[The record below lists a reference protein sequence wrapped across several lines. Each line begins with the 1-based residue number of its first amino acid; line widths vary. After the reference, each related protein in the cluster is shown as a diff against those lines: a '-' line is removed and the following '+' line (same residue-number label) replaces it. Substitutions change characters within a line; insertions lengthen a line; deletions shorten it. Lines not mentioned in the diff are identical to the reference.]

1 MATEITNLIGTFV
14 LGWLT
19 GAERR
24 EAVDLCDVVYL
35 FLGIKHISGTPL
47 VVALPEKAEDV
58 MPLLEHFKAK
68 KEEAQTAQAVPV
80 PATQP
85 VASTQPTVE
94 LVN

>member
-1 MATEITNLIGTFV
+1 MANDITTLVGTFV

-35 FLGIKHISGTPL
+35 FLGIKHISRTPL
-47 VVALPEKAEDV
+47 VMALPEKAEDV
-58 MPLLEHFKAK
+58 MALLEHFKTK
-68 KEEAQTAQAVPV
+68 KEEEQAAQQG
-80 PATQP
+80 TQP
-85 VASTQPTVE
+85 VPQAAVSQPTVE

>member
-1 MATEITNLIGTFV
+1 MATEITTLVGTFV

-58 MPLLEHFKAK
+58 MPLLEHFKSK
-68 KEEAQTAQAVPV
+68 KEEAMTQNVQPVVAQTAP
-80 PATQP
+80 
-85 VASTQPTVE
+85 TQPTVE

>member
-1 MATEITNLIGTFV
+1 MATDITTLVGTFV

-24 EAVDLCDVVYL
+24 EAVDLCDVIYL

-58 MPLLEHFKAK
+58 LPLLEHFKTK
-68 KEEAQTAQAVPV
+68 KEAAQNQDA
-80 PATQP
+80 QP
-85 VASTQPTVE
+85 VAPVQPTVE